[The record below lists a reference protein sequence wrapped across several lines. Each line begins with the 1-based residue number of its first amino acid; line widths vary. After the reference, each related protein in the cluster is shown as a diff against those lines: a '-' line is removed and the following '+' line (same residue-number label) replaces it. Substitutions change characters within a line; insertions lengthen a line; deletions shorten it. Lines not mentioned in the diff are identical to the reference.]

1 MIQLRSHEVAMGEAR
16 VSDESDGVMTT
27 FVGSCV
33 ALCLFESSKKVG
45 GLAHIM
51 LPEAGGNTTSHTTN
65 GKYADQAIDYLLNT
79 MQQKGAKLNK
89 IKAKIAG
96 GAQIFKT
103 ETGNGL
109 FTIGERNIESI
120 KKILDK
126 HGIQVLGEETGKT
139 YGRWVKFDLQNGAV
153 DIKSKRGNTIL

>member
-1 MIQLRSHEVAMGEAR
+1 MGEAKIAN
-16 VSDESDGVMTT
+16 ESDSVLTT

-33 ALCLFESSKKVG
+33 ALCLFESGKKIG

-51 LPEAGGNTTSHTTN
+51 LPEAGRGTVVNQNTN
-65 GKYADQAIDYLLNT
+65 GKYADQAINYLLAE
-79 MQQKGAKLNK
+79 MQEKGAKLNK

-109 FTIGERNIESI
+109 FTIGERNIDSI
-120 KKILDK
+120 KKILDM
-126 HGIQVLGEETGKT
+126 HGIKVIAEETGKT
-139 YGRWVKFDLQNGAV
+139 YGRWVKFDVQSGAV
-153 DIKSKRGNTIL
+153 SVKSKKGEALI

>member
-1 MIQLRSHEVAMGEAR
+1 MGEAKIAN
-16 VSDESDGVMTT
+16 ESDSVLTT

-33 ALCLFESSKKVG
+33 ALCLFESGKKIG

-51 LPEAGGNTTSHTTN
+51 LPEAGRGTVVNQNTN
-65 GKYADQAIDYLLNT
+65 GKYADQAINYLLAE
-79 MQQKGAKLNK
+79 MQEKGAKLNK

-109 FTIGERNIESI
+109 FTIGERNIDSI
-120 KKILDK
+120 KKILDT
-126 HGIQVLGEETGKT
+126 HGIKVIAEETGKT
-139 YGRWVKFDLQNGAV
+139 YGRWVKFDVQSGAV
-153 DIKSKRGNTIL
+153 SVKSKKGEALI

>member
-16 VSDESDGVMTT
+16 VADESDSVMTT

-33 ALCLFESSKKVG
+33 ALCLFEPTKKIG

-51 LPEAGGNTTSHTTN
+51 LPEAGKEATVNQSTN
-65 GKYADQAIDYLLNT
+65 GKYADHAIEYLLAK
-79 MQQKGAKLNK
+79 MQEKGAKLNK
-89 IKAKIAG
+89 TKAKIVG

-103 ETGNGL
+103 ETGGGL

-120 KKILDK
+120 KKILLTSP
-126 HGIQVLGEETGKT
+126 V
-139 YGRWVKFDLQNGAV
+139 F
-153 DIKSKRGNTIL
+153 IKLLYLISKESIL

>member
-1 MIQLRSHEVAMGEAR
+1 MGEAKIAN
-16 VSDESDGVMTT
+16 ESDSVLTT

-33 ALCLFESSKKVG
+33 ALCLFESGKKIG

-51 LPEAGGNTTSHTTN
+51 LPEAGRGTVVNQNTN
-65 GKYADQAIDYLLNT
+65 GKYADQAINYLLAE
-79 MQQKGAKLNK
+79 MQEKGAKLNK

-109 FTIGERNIESI
+109 FTIGERNIDSI
-120 KKILDK
+120 KKILDT
-126 HGIQVLGEETGKT
+126 HGIKVIAEETGKT
-139 YGRWVKFDLQNGAV
+139 YGRWVKFDVQSGTV
-153 DIKSKRGNTIL
+153 SVKSKKGEALI

>member
-1 MIQLRSHEVAMGEAR
+1 MGEAR
-16 VSDESDGVMTT
+16 VSDESDSVMTT

-33 ALCLFESSKKVG
+33 ALCLFEPNKKVG

-51 LPEAGGNTTSHTTN
+51 LPETCGNATSQTTN
-65 GKYADQAIDYLLNT
+65 GKYADQAIDYLLDT
-79 MQQKGAKLNK
+79 MQQRGAKLNK

-120 KKILDK
+120 KKILGK
-126 HGIQVLGEETGKT
+126 HGIQILGEDIGKT
-139 YGRWVKFDLQNGAV
+139 YGRWIKFDPQNGIV
-153 DIKSKRGNTIL
+153 DVKSKRGNTTL

>member
-1 MIQLRSHEVAMGEAR
+1 MGEAR
-16 VSDESDGVMTT
+16 VADESDSVMTT

-33 ALCLFESSKKVG
+33 ALCLFEPTKKVG

-51 LPEAGGNTTSHTTN
+51 LPEAGKETTANQSTN
-65 GKYADQAIDYLLNT
+65 GKYADHAIKYLLT
-79 MQQKGAKLNK
+79 EMQEKGAKLNK

-120 KKILDK
+120 KKILDS
-126 HGIQVLGEETGKT
+126 HGIQILAEETGKT
-139 YGRWVKFDLQNGAV
+139 YGRWVKFDLQNGSV
-153 DIKSKRGNTIL
+153 DVKSKRGNATL